1 MKDVIRTEH
10 IAKIYVM
17 GTEQVHALRDISIT
31 IKQGEYVA
39 LMGPSGSGKST
50 LMNMIGCLDTP
61 TSGQYFLDGQDVSRM
76 TDNQL
81 AEVRNSKIGFVFQTF
96 NLLPRATAL
105 DNVTLPLIYAGL
117 GSSDRKKRGEEVL
130 TQVGLGD
137 RMTHRPNELSGG
149 QRQRVAVARAL
160 VNNPALILADEPTGN
175 LDSKTSIE
183 IMGLFEEIH
192 RNGNTIVLV
201 THEEDIAQHAHRII
215 RLKDGLVET
224 DEINNDV
231 QTVLLSA

>member
-10 IAKIYVM
+10 IAKVYVM
-17 GTEQVHALRDISIT
+17 GAEQVHALRDISIT

-61 TSGQYFLDGQDVSRM
+61 TKGQYFLDGEDVSRM

-81 AEVRNSKIGFVFQTF
+81 AEVRNKKIGFVFQTF
-96 NLLPRATAL
+96 NLLPRSTAL

-117 GSSDRKKRGEEVL
+117 GGSDRKKRGEEVL
-130 TQVGLGD
+130 RQVGLGD
-137 RMTHRPNELSGG
+137 RMLHQPNELSGG

-175 LDSKTSIE
+175 LDTKTSIE
-183 IMGLFEEIH
+183 IMGLFQEIH
-192 RNGNTIVLV
+192 QKGNTIVLV

-215 RLKDGLVET
+215 RLRDGLIET
-224 DEINNDV
+224 DEVNENV
-231 QTVLLSA
+231 QKIVVPS